1 MKKIFTLMLGITIAI
16 AVNAA
21 NYFVDTTLKTGSN
34 NGSSWA
40 DAFQTW
46 PAYTATVSALPTLT
60 FTHTT
65 TGSTTSLAFFASG
78 VNTITLTTLN
88 TSIVVGDVVS
98 GTGITTGTTVTAMNG
113 LTVTLS
119 QNTTSATK
127 IVNNVYVK
135 GSLLQQTTGW
145 TVSDNY
151 YGSFDPGSSNTD
163 PALRPMNDNDGNGI
177 IEPWEFKYPTVFS
190 STYTGT
196 GTAITLTTS
205 TTLDGFTITQTALP
219 KSINAAGGLCVNPV
233 GGIIKN
239 CVFSGSN
246 LSYPAMTTGS
256 PYGCIIRTSGTLLNS
271 LFEKNTLTFAVT
283 TTGTTDLKIYPILD
297 AFVNGNTPTTNTVS
311 GCVFRNNKV
320 TLDYS
325 GSTATLCNNLRG
337 MILNIEDGGT
347 SNTPGSRSTVTI
359 SDCLVYNNEVS
370 FIGNGNG
377 TNGTFAIAQNACI
390 ASHLYYSYVNTTNNW
405 INNTFANNKSTNL
418 RGACMALYIAGN
430 SPDFVINNAYN
441 NVFWNNQ
448 NTITSTSTTS
458 KVTMA
463 SGSGQNVGT
472 VISNNVMDG
481 PTTGNWGTVLTYT
494 NNLLDLSALNSGD
507 KAPYFKN
514 PTTLIG
520 ANRIAGSADSIA
532 IAHSDW
538 SLNQGSYLAWKGT
551 PTFILTDKA
560 GNAFTTTPAAGAYE
574 YLFTAAVEIIR
585 NDLVFGKVI
594 KNTFISGIDAKIDI
608 YSTLGKLTRSIVAN
622 KGQEISLPA
631 GVYLVKAKTAQGIFV
646 QKICI

>member
-1 MKKIFTLMLGITIAI
+1 MKKNFTLAFIVISFIT
-16 AVNAA
+16 VNAA

-46 PAYTATVSALPTLT
+46 PAYTATVIALPTLT
-60 FTHTT
+60 FTHTDT
-65 TGSTTSLAFFASG
+65 KTTTSLAVFASG

-98 GTGITTGTTVTAMNG
+98 GTGITAGTTVTAMNG

-127 IVNNVYVK
+127 NIVNNVYVK

-145 TVSDNY
+145 TITDNY
-151 YGSFDPGSSNTD
+151 YGSFDPSSSNAD

-177 IEPWEFKYPTVFS
+177 VEPWEFKYPTVFA

-196 GTAITLTTS
+196 GTAITLTTT

-219 KSINAAGGLCVNPV
+219 KANNAAGGVCTNPL
-233 GGIIKN
+233 GGLIKN

-246 LSYPAMTTGS
+246 LSYPAMTSSS
-256 PYGCIIRTSGTLLNS
+256 PYGCIIRTSGTFLNS
-271 LFEKNTLTFAVT
+271 LIEKNTLTFAVT
-283 TTGTTDLKIYPILD
+283 TTGTADLKIYPILD
-297 AFVNGNTPTTNTVS
+297 ALVNGNTPITNTVS
-311 GCVFRNNKV
+311 GCVFRNNRV

-325 GSTATLCNNLRG
+325 GSTSTVCNNLRG

-370 FIGNGNG
+370 FIGNG
-377 TNGTFAIAQNACI
+377 TITTAPNACI
-390 ASHLYYSYVNTTNNW
+390 ATHLYYSYVNTTNNW
-405 INNTFANNKSTNL
+405 INNTFVNNKSTNL
-418 RGACMALYIAGN
+418 KGACMALYIAGN
-430 SPDFVINNAYN
+430 SPDFVIHNVYN

-448 NTITSTSTTS
+448 NTITSTGITS

-481 PTTGNWGTVLTYT
+481 PTTGNWGTALTYT
-494 NNLLDLSALNSGD
+494 NNLLDLNVLNSGE

-514 PTTLIG
+514 PSTLIG
-520 ANRIAGSADSIA
+520 ANRIAGSADSIS
-532 IAHSDW
+532 IAKADW
-538 SLNQGSYLAWKGT
+538 RLNQGSYLAGKGT
-551 PTFILTDKA
+551 PTSILTDKA
-560 GNAFTTTPAAGAYE
+560 GNLFTTTPAAGAYE
-574 YLFTAAVEIIR
+574 YMFPMAVETLKS
-585 NDLVFGKVI
+585 DVAFGKVL
-594 KNTFISGIDAKIDI
+594 NNAFVSYIDAKIDI
-608 YSTLGKLTRSIVAN
+608 YSTLGKLTRSIMAN

-631 GVYLVKAKTAQGIFV
+631 GVYMVKAKTAQGIFV
-646 QKICI
+646 QKICL